1 MSTFTVKVKWG
12 KEVYEDVELN
22 TGEEPLVF
30 KAQLFALTGVQPH
43 KQKVMIKGAA
53 LKDDTWDNFKPK
65 VKNGATLLLMGSRD
79 EDHLKAP
86 DPAQKTKFIEDMD
99 ESELQTAMKMPA
111 GLTNL
116 GNTCYMNA
124 TVQCLKSVPEFREA
138 LVKYE
143 GNNASN
149 EAAASSYDATGLNHA
164 MTSAMRD
171 LYRSMESSATVHP
184 FLLLNTLHTAFPAFA
199 QRGEQGGYQQQD
211 ANECWVQLLEMIR
224 RQLTTTSYAQQSS
237 NDSSNGASAT
247 PATRSVIDQYF
258 GLEFATEIKCVEAP
272 DEAST
277 KSVEKVLQYNCYID
291 KEVKYLSSGL
301 KNYMNQPL
309 TKRSATLERDAEY
322 TKTSKV
328 SRLPG
333 YLTIQMMRF
342 QFKQKDAVN
351 AKILKDIKFP
361 MMLDTFELCTDD
373 LQQKLVPMRT
383 KFKDHEDRIVEQSA
397 ELKAKGGREAAL
409 KKGREDADAEGV
421 DLEPY
426 YFKEDPGSNNS
437 GYYELQAILT
447 HKGRSSNS
455 GHYVAWVKHKTDTW
469 IECNDDDVRPV
480 HVDDVMKLSGG
491 GDWHT
496 AYLLIYGPRKL
507 PKHTPAPAA
516 EKTVTEE
523 SKAETEKMET
533 S

>member
-1 MSTFTVKVKWG
+1 MSFKVKVKWG
-12 KEVYEDVELN
+12 KETYDEVDLN
-22 TGEEPLVF
+22 TEEEPMVF

-43 KQKVMIKGAA
+43 RQKVMLKGAA
-53 LKDDTWDNFKPK
+53 LKDETWDNFKPK

-143 GNNASN
+143 G
-149 EAAASSYDATGLNHA
+149 SSGSGGFDDGGLNHA

-171 LYRSMESSATVHP
+171 LYRSMEKQATVHP

-211 ANECWVQLLEMIR
+211 ANECWVQMLEMIR
-224 RQLTTTSYAQQSS
+224 RQLKTTAAASTSE
-237 NDSSNGASAT
+237 NNGTSAGATASAG
-247 PATRSVIDQYF
+247 RSVVDQYF
-258 GLEFATEIKCVEAP
+258 GLEFDTEIKCVEAP
-272 DEAST
+272 EEAST
-277 KSVEKVLQYNCYID
+277 KGVEKVLQYNCYID
-291 KEVKYLSSGL
+291 KEVKYLASGL
-301 KNYMNQPL
+301 KNYMNQPI
-309 TKRSATLERDAEY
+309 TKRSPTLDRDAEY

-342 QFKQKDAVN
+342 QFKMKDAIN

-361 MMLDTFELCTDD
+361 MMLDTFELCTKE
-373 LQQKLVPMRT
+373 LQDKLVPMRT
-383 KFKDHEDRIVEQSA
+383 KFKDHEDRIVEDCGK
-397 ELKAKGGREAAL
+397 LKAKGGREAAL
-409 KKGREDADAEGV
+409 KKSREDAEGEGV
-421 DLEPY
+421 ELEPY
-426 YFKEDPGSNNS
+426 DFQDDPGSNNS

-455 GHYVAWVKHKTDTW
+455 GHYVGWVKHKADTW

-507 PKHTPAPAA
+507 PKQTAPVPATATSEP
-516 EKTVTEE
+516 TE
-523 SKAETEKMET
+523 SAEKMET